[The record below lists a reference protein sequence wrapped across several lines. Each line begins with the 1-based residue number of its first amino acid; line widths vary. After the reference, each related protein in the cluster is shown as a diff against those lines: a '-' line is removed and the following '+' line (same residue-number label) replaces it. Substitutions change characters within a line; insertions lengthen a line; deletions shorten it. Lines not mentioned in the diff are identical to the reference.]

1 MSVSFTRTSG
11 WSMMVA
17 PAKVDACTGFL
28 YRLHSVFAT
37 FSFPTQIVSGEGA
50 LSLLKDQLSAAGVR
64 RPLVV
69 TDAGLLPTPAWQ
81 LLLEA
86 VGNAPAVFSGVHPNP
101 LEEDVEAAVNAYRKG
116 DCDGVI
122 GFGGG
127 SALDVAKILRVAVA
141 GDGAGWGALSGKTA
155 LGVLA
160 PFIAI
165 PTTAGTG
172 SEVGRSSVITFGH
185 TKRVLFHPALLAKLV
200 LLDPRVTVGLPAK
213 LTAATGVDALT
224 HCIESFT
231 SPEFHP
237 LCDGIALEGARIVF
251 SHLAGA
257 VEEGHDLRH
266 RAMMQIAAVMGGIAF
281 QKDLGAAHSLSHPLS
296 AHFGLNHGL
305 ANGLC
310 LPPVMRFNA
319 ARKPGVYARLAV
331 ATGQGSSDAEFITA
345 VETLLK
351 RIGVTGGLAAQGVE
365 SDALEALSEA
375 AFADSCH
382 KTNPVPVTK
391 EELLELYRAA
401 MN

>member
-1 MSVSFTRTSG
+1 
-11 WSMMVA
+11 
-17 PAKVDACTGFL
+17 
-28 YRLHSVFAT
+28 VFAT

-50 LSLLKDQLSAAGVR
+50 LSLLSRQLSAAGVR

-69 TDAGLLPTPAWQ
+69 TDAGLLSTPAWQ
-81 LLLEA
+81 LLLGALGSE
-86 VGNAPAVFSGVHPNP
+86 PAVFSGVHPNP
-101 LEEDVEAAVNAYRKG
+101 LEEDVQAAAGAYRKAG
-116 DCDGVI
+116 CDGVI

-141 GDGAGWGALSGKTA
+141 DGAVEWSALTWESTPG
-155 LGVLA
+155 LLA

-200 LLDPRVTVGLPAK
+200 LLDPQVTVGLPPK

-237 LCDGIALEGARIVF
+237 LCDAIALEGARLVF
-251 SHLAGA
+251 AHLAGA
-257 VEEGHDLRH
+257 VEQGHDLRH

-296 AHFGLNHGL
+296 AHLGLHHGL

-310 LPPVMRFNA
+310 LPAVMRFNA

-331 ATGQGSSDAEFITA
+331 VTGQGTGDVEFIEA
-345 VETLLK
+345 VETLLR

-365 SDALEALSEA
+365 SEALEPLAEA

-382 KTNPVPVTK
+382 RTNPVPVTK
-391 EELLELYRAA
+391 EDLLELYRAA